1 MNKKTFELEI
11 GSDSNNLITLEEFV
25 NYVATEIN
33 FDPNRLPGLMI
44 AMTEAV
50 TNAIIHANKKN
61 PEKTVKIT
69 FELDGRILTII
80 VKDQGEG
87 FDPNTIPDPT
97 EPENLLKDSG
107 RGLYLMR
114 IFANELKYNCTPEGT
129 ETILIVDLDNPK
141 N

>member
-69 FELDGRILTII
+69 F
-80 VKDQGEG
+80 
-87 FDPNTIPDPT
+87 
-97 EPENLLKDSG
+97 
-107 RGLYLMR
+107 
-114 IFANELKYNCTPEGT
+114 
-129 ETILIVDLDNPK
+129 
-141 N
+141 